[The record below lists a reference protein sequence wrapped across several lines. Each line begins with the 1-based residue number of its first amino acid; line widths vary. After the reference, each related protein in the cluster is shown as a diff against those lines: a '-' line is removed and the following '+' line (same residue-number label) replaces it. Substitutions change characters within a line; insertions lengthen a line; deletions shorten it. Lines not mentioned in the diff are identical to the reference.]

1 MREAVI
7 VSTAR
12 TPIGKAFRGSL
23 NNVLSP
29 SLMAH
34 ALAAAAQRGGIA
46 GPEID
51 DVIVGSVLTAGT
63 AGMNLAR
70 NAALAA
76 GFGVSVPGQT
86 VDRQCASSLMAIA
99 AAANRILAEGDGIIL
114 AGGQENVSALQQGYI
129 DWAGRSHDPAV
140 KAQSPD
146 AYDPMLLTAQRV
158 ADKFAISREQQ
169 DAYALSSQLR
179 AARAASEG
187 LFADEIVPIRARM
200 KQKDRETGEVS
211 LRDVLLDRDECARAD
226 TTGEGLAALPPVLD
240 AGSVTAGNS
249 SQLSDGAAAVAV
261 MDRKLAEQRGLH
273 PLGIY
278 RGTVVAGCEPG
289 LMGIGPVFAIPKLL
303 ARNGLR
309 IADIGLWE
317 INEAFASQVLYCRD
331 HLGIDPEAYN
341 VNGGAIA
348 IGHPYGMTGAR
359 GVGHVLIEGKRRGVK
374 YAVVTMCIGAGM
386 GAAGLI
392 EIA

>member
-7 VSTAR
+7 VSAAR

-23 NNVLSP
+23 NNIHSP

-34 ALAAAAQRGGIA
+34 ALGAAAERAGIA

-76 GFGVSVPGQT
+76 GFGASAPGQT
-86 VDRQCASSLMAIA
+86 VDRQCASSLVAIA
-99 AAANRILAEGDGIIL
+99 AAANRIVAEGDGIIL

-129 DWAGRSHDPAV
+129 EWAGKSQDPAV
-140 KAQSPD
+140 TARSPE
-146 AYDPMLLTAQRV
+146 AYDPMLVTAQRV
-158 ADKFAISREQQ
+158 ADKYGVSREQQ
-169 DAYALSSQLR
+169 DAYALASQLR
-179 AARAASEG
+179 AAKARAEG
-187 LFADEIVPIRARM
+187 LFADEIVPIRTTM
-200 KQKDRETGEVS
+200 KLKDRETGEVS
-211 LRDVLLDRDECARAD
+211 YRTVDFDTDECGRGD
-226 TTGEGLAALPPVLD
+226 TTLEGLATLQPVLAD
-240 AGSVTAGNS
+240 GSVTAGNS

-278 RGTVVAGCEPG
+278 RGTVIAGCEPG

-303 ARNGLR
+303 ARFDLR
-309 IADIGLWE
+309 IDDIGLWE

-331 HLGIDPEAYN
+331 HLGIDPDIYN
-341 VNGGAIA
+341 VNGGGIA
-348 IGHPYGMTGAR
+348 MGHPYGMTGAR
-359 GVGHVLIEGKRRGVK
+359 VIAHALIEGKRRDVR
-374 YAVVTMCIGAGM
+374 YVVAGMCIGGGM
-386 GAAGLI
+386 GAASLF
-392 EIA
+392 EVA

>member
-359 GVGHVLIEGKRRGVK
+359 IVAHALLEGKRRGVRH
-374 YAVVTMCIGAGM
+374 VVAGMCIGGGM
-386 GAAGLI
+386 GAASLF
-392 EIA
+392 EVA